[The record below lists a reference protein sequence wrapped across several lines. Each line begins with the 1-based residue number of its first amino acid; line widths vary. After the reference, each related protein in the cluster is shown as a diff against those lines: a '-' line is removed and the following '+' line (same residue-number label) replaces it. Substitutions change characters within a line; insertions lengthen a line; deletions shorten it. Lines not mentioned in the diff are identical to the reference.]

1 MHICMH
7 VFAYRQAL
15 ACGETSVN
23 VVDTTLKFVPQ
34 GANVFLDA
42 GVLRACSGTRKQV
55 FEHVQ
60 LLKQRV
66 HLCAVCVCVCVRVCV
81 CAFMRVCALEGGG
94 RLAFGIRVC
103 VCARARSV
111 YIRQC
116 LSHQ

>member
-1 MHICMH
+1 MH

-23 VVDTTLKFVPQ
+23 VVDTTLKLVPQ
-34 GANVFLDA
+34 GAHVFLDA

-66 HLCAVCVCVCVRVCV
+66 HLCAVCVCVCVCVRACVCARAREGGVSRSAFVCV
-81 CAFMRVCALEGGG
+81 C
-94 RLAFGIRVC
+94 VC
-103 VCARARSV
+103 VRTRARSV